1 MQQSVLV
8 LDRLKQ
14 QLKRHARL
22 SFAAQERHRQAIETQ
37 LEATEDE
44 LDASRHQP
52 PEEEVLWLAE
62 QHSHRLRLELKRRQE
77 NALLDRQG
85 QVVEKHRDALRVATQ
100 EARLME
106 ILVEQQVSEEE
117 EQRRRRE
124 SHDLDDLAMA
134 RWALRCA
141 G

>member
-1 MQQSVLV
+1 MQRAVQV

-14 QLKRHARL
+14 QVKRNARL
-22 SFAAQERHRQAIETQ
+22 SFAAQERQRQAIATQ
-37 LEATEDE
+37 LQATEGE
-44 LDASRHQP
+44 LDASRHQA

-77 NALLDRQG
+77 SALLHRQG
-85 QVVEKHRDALRVATQ
+85 EVVEQHRDAMRIATQ

-106 ILVEQQVSEEE
+106 ILVEQQHSEEE
-117 EQRRRRE
+117 EERRRRE
-124 SHDLDDLAMA
+124 NGDLDDLAMA